1 MDAVLFDKIIAV
13 FDDYNEND
21 SNRVEVGGKLCSK
34 ELVYAERMSQRL
46 ETYCPQAPVHLRLAA
61 RCQHIGRWEIARDGY
76 PMDRTGYLKWR
87 TVLKKHHAKIVS
99 GILEQHGVE
108 EKDRAPVINLILKT
122 NLKTDPESQILEDVV
137 CLVFLEFYI
146 EEFAQKHDDE
156 KLIDILRKTMKKMSS
171 KAIAVAVTLDFSDR
185 VKRLLAEAGRQA

>member
-1 MDAVLFDKIIAV
+1 MDAVLFDKIIAA
-13 FDDYNEND
+13 FDAYNERD
-21 SNRVEVGGKLCSK
+21 PNRVAVDGSLRSK
-34 ELVYAERMSQRL
+34 ELVYAERMTQRL
-46 ETYCPQAPVHLRLAA
+46 ETYFPQTSVHLRLAA
-61 RCQHIGRWEIARDGY
+61 RCQHIGRWEIAREEY

-108 EKDRAPVINLILKT
+108 EKERTPVINLILKA
-122 NLKTDPESQILEDVV
+122 NLKTDTESQTLEDVV

-146 EEFAQKHDDE
+146 EEFAEKHDDE
-156 KLIDILRKTMKKMSS
+156 KLIDILQKTMKKMSS

-185 VKRLLAEAGRQA
+185 VKRLLEKAASA